1 MAYTDDY
8 VKTNWVNKPATN
20 TPINQTNLNHMEQG
34 IKNNCGRV
42 ANLSTTKAEQSDLLV
57 SFKNVTFDSTTGTFT
72 FTKFDNTTITVNT
85 DLEKL
90 AVNFDYDDDPTS
102 PHYQNLVITL
112 SDGTIKYADLSAL
125 VTQYEFTN
133 TSTISFTIG
142 TGGVITANV
151 IDGSITA
158 DKLQP
163 NFLADCQAAKTDAE
177 NAANSAESDALV
189 AEGYAKGTQNG
200 QAVGPDSE
208 YYENNA
214 EYFKNQAS
222 AIVGPKVTSFNG
234 RSNIVLPQKGDYD
247 ADMIEFDPSTTSLPN
262 TLETLQDFLEYAYPP
277 GTTVTLTLNG
287 AKNDVITIKDSNDQ
301 TVATCTFAAGQ
312 TSGSVQL
319 TVPVGGASFKFVSSK
334 AKGITSETLS
344 SDYEKTVALTDA
356 VSQTVNVYPK
366 NALSWFG
373 NLVKPMTATG
383 YGMANLPNTGTIE
396 QGTDKIDVAS
406 SGTGSIA
413 VFGTNEAIDFSQ
425 FNSLKAIEIS
435 NADDGFSIRAASQK
449 ANIATDALATIST
462 TTGASVKIT
471 SLDLSNVNASGYV
484 ALYVGQRTVTEMG
497 AFALWLD
504 DGHEDDL
511 TIHGAKEDTITI
523 TDSQNQ
529 TVATCVFGSGKTYGY
544 VSKSLLPSGTYTFTS
559 SVAKMKSGSTFVDY
573 SKAVILDGSESEV
586 NVYPEAFY
594 LGYWFGNNLGGLVKS
609 SDSSPNST
617 ATFNTNSV
625 TLTSDS
631 SNSAIVLTSPSAVAK
646 PSDGWSGKT
655 FHVLYSDNTASNADF
670 GFGYTGNPLL
680 TSGAVAL
687 PGSEGDVATNVYSQ
701 YYQNDIYPRVRI
713 VNEQRV
719 MNVLALW
726 AE

>member
-8 VKTNWVNKPATN
+8 VKTNWANKPATN

-200 QAVGPDSE
+200 QPVGPESP
-208 YYENNA
+208 YHENNA
-214 EYFKNQAS
+214 EYFKNQAA

-234 RSNIVLPQKGDYD
+234 RENIVVPQKGDYNS
-247 ADMIEFDPSTTSLPN
+247 AKIEIDPSTTSLPN
-262 TLETLQDFLEYAYPP
+262 TLDTLQDYLEYMYPP
-277 GTTVTLTLNG
+277 GVSVTLTLNG

-301 TVATCTFAAGQ
+301 TVATCTFDTGQ

-366 NALSWFG
+366 NALYWYGKYIVGFTRESIQPNLSKTDLTNALEIHWTTSSIGSGAYYTDNPIDLSAYSKIKMNCIGISGTIRWFG
-373 NLVKPMTATG
+373 EIASPN
-383 YGMANLPNTGTIE
+383 ANSNNPT
-396 QGTDKIDVAS
+396 
-406 SGTGSIA
+406 
-413 VFGTNEAIDFSQ
+413 AIDAS
-425 FNSLKAIEIS
+425 NTTVGIKELDIS
-435 NADDGFSIRAASQK
+435 SI
-449 ANIATDALATIST
+449 T
-462 TTGASVKIT
+462 T
-471 SLDLSNVNASGYV
+471 SN
-484 ALYVGQRTVTEMG
+484 YVGMLLGGSTDNTAYITVS
-497 AFALWLD
+497 ALWLD

-529 TVATCVFGSGKTYGY
+529 TVATCVFESGKTYGY
-544 VSKSLLPSGTYTFTS
+544 VAKALLPSGTYKFTS
-559 SVAKMKSGSTFVDY
+559 SVANYEKT
-573 SKAVILDGSESEV
+573 ITLNGSESEV
-586 NVYPEAFY
+586 KVMPDVFY
-594 LGYWFGNNLGGLVKS
+594 MGYWYGNNVGDLIKGSESYPQS
-609 SDSSPNST
+609 SV
-617 ATFNTNSV
+617 TFNTNSV
-625 TLTSDS
+625 TIKTGTSSDIVSLTER
-631 SNSAIVLTSPSAVAK
+631 SAIVK
-646 PSDGWSGKT
+646 PDNGWSGKIVKT
-655 FHVLYSDNTASNADF
+655 IYKNNTSTSAQTCFAPSGTPTLNNGGVRYSGS
-670 GFGYTGNPLL
+670 
-680 TSGAVAL
+680 SGVD
-687 PGSEGDVATNVYSQ
+687 ENNVYSG
-701 YYQNDIYPRVRI
+701 YLNDDIYIRCIV
-713 VNEQRV
+713 VNEVAQTDIC
-719 MNVLALW
+719 ALYV
-726 AE
+726 E

>member
-200 QAVGPDSE
+200 TPVGSDSE

-234 RSNIVLPQKGDYD
+234 RENIVISQKGDYD

-262 TLETLQDFLEYAYPP
+262 TLETLQDFLEYAYPL

-287 AKNDVITIKDSNDQ
+287 AKEDQITIKDSNNQ

-344 SDYEKTVALTDA
+344 SDYEKTVVLTDA
-356 VSQTVNVYPK
+356 ASQTVNVYPGG
-366 NALSWFG
+366 AVYWYG
-373 NLVKPMTATG
+373 NQIKTLTAWGVSGWTLVNPVFNTNSMTLPGSGSTSTSGVRFDLGTATHIKVM
-383 YGMANLPNTGTIE
+383 YNLPTTIDAENNNVAFTQLNASNTKVSTDGWITLGGT
-396 QGTDKIDVAS
+396 QAAGTYVYDNDFTPV
-406 SGTGSIA
+406 GTATQIA
-413 VFGTNEAIDFSQ
+413 VYTYRQPNPNILAI
-425 FNSLKAIEIS
+425 
-435 NADDGFSIRAASQK
+435 
-449 ANIATDALATIST
+449 IAT
-462 TTGASVKIT
+462 
-471 SLDLSNVNASGYV
+471 N
-484 ALYVGQRTVTEMG
+484 
-497 AFALWLD
+497 
-504 DGHEDDL
+504 GHEDDL
-511 TIHGAKEDTITI
+511 TIYGAKEDTITI

-529 TVATCVFGSGKTYGY
+529 TVATCVFGSGSTVGY

-559 SVAKMKSGSTFVDY
+559 SVAKDTTDGTSDY
-573 SKAVILDGSESEV
+573 TKTITLDGSENEV
-586 NVYPEAFY
+586 KVMPDGALYWYGNKAEAISTY
-594 LGYWFGNNLGGLVKS
+594 WNGYGSPTTIITEYTQHLNIHATVGGKIGIFTDNAFNLSQYTKISVRYKNNQDAEGVSVQWGTFTA
-609 SDSSPNST
+609 ST
-617 ATFNTNSV
+617 ATPTGYVDDLTATTITTRDIDISSVSTMEQIAVTSRTASSGQIFDIDIYEV
-625 TLTSDS
+625 TL
-631 SNSAIVLTSPSAVAK
+631 I
-646 PSDGWSGKT
+646 
-655 FHVLYSDNTASNADF
+655 
-670 GFGYTGNPLL
+670 
-680 TSGAVAL
+680 
-687 PGSEGDVATNVYSQ
+687 E
-701 YYQNDIYPRVRI
+701 
-713 VNEQRV
+713 
-719 MNVLALW
+719 
-726 AE
+726 